1 MEVISNDNVSLRNEL
16 AVANDRIAKQDALLA
31 QLRAGLANTTDENIF
46 LNKVNAEAKE
56 SINVLLDVEQKNVQ
70 LNEAL

>member
-16 AVANDRIAKQDALLA
+16 AVARDRIAKQDCLLA
-31 QLRAGLANTTDENIF
+31 QLRAGLATTTDENIF
-46 LNKVNAEAKE
+46 LNKVNTEKTE